1 MLPRGFREG
10 REGYSEGRP
19 ENGIVTCKKPRKLF
33 LMDLSKCGKILCIC
47 YFQGFIFFEAVST
60 ALLEF
65 GNFYP
70 YKSEQVIVP
79 DDVW

>member
-1 MLPRGFREG
+1 
-10 REGYSEGRP
+10 
-19 ENGIVTCKKPRKLF
+19 
-33 LMDLSKCGKILCIC
+33 MDLSKRGKILCIF

-70 YKSEQVIVP
+70 YKSEQIIVP

>member
-1 MLPRGFREG
+1 
-10 REGYSEGRP
+10 
-19 ENGIVTCKKPRKLF
+19 
-33 LMDLSKCGKILCIC
+33 MDLSKCGKILCIC